1 MLEKVKSGILG
12 LIVGDALGV
21 PVEFKYRTELDKN
34 PITDMIGFGT
44 HNQPPGTWSDDSSM
58 TLCTMD
64 SLCKGFNL
72 LDIAEKFKDWYD
84 KGLWTP
90 RGHVFDIGITTRKS
104 IELLKQGE
112 SPEVTGGFDEYSN
125 GNGSL
130 MRILP
135 LAYYLYKEDDI
146 DKRYTIIKEVSTITH
161 AHFRAVFACFIYV
174 EYARLL
180 ITGFDKFEVLDKIKM
195 LMIEYAYNQGF
206 NPEEITLFSKVL
218 KSNIQGFKREDIKS
232 SGYVL
237 DTLEASLWCFLT
249 SNSYEETVLKA
260 ANLGDDTDT
269 IAAIAGGL
277 AGLYYGNDQIPE
289 KWKSQLLRNEDIEQL
304 IERFSKSLEHKK

>member
-1 MLEKVKSGILG
+1 MLEKVKDGILG

-180 ITGFDKFEVLDKIKM
+180 IAGFDKFEALDKIKM
-195 LMIEYAYNQGF
+195 LMIEYAYNQDF
-206 NPEEITLFSKVL
+206 NPKEITLFSKVL

-249 SNSYEETVLKA
+249 SNSYKETVLKA